1 MTVPKA
7 TITEDL
13 TTQVNGMASEFST
26 TQAFLPGTLC
36 VELNGQRLRRGM
48 AHDFL
53 ETGLQTFALSLTPD
67 LGEVVTVQYEV
78 EDTGA
83 GYPLVIASGFDPTG

>member
-13 TTQVNGMASEFST
+13 TDQVNGVTAMFVT
-26 TQAFLPGTLC
+26 TQAFLTGSLC
-36 VELNGQRLRRGM
+36 VELNGQRLRRGI
-48 AHDFL
+48 AYDFV
-53 ETGLQTFALSLTPD
+53 ESGLQTFELSFTPD
-67 LGEVVTVQYEV
+67 LGDVVTVQYEV

-83 GYPLVIASGFDPTG
+83 GYPLVVAYGFDPAG

>member
-1 MTVPKA
+1 MTIPKA

-13 TTQVNGMASEFST
+13 TSQVNGMSQLFNT
-26 TQAFLPGTLC
+26 TQAFLPGSLC

-48 AHDFL
+48 AHDFV
-53 ETGLQTFALSLTPD
+53 ETGLQTFELALLPD
-67 LGEVVTVQYEV
+67 LGEVITVQYEV

>member
-13 TTQVNGMASEFST
+13 TAQVNGMTQVFAT
-26 TQAFLPGTLC
+26 TQAFLTGTLC
-36 VELNGQRLRRGM
+36 VHLNGQRLRRG
-48 AHDFL
+48 ASHDFL
-53 ETGLQTFALSLTPD
+53 ETGLQDFTLSFVPD
-67 LGEVVTVQYEV
+67 LGDVIAVQYEV

-83 GYPLVIASGFDPTG
+83 GYPLVVAYGFDPTG